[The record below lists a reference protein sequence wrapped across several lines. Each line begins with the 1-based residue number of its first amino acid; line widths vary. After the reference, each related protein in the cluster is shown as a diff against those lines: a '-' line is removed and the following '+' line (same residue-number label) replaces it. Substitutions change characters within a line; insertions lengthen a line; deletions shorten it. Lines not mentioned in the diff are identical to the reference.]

1 MRKRCYLIGL
11 SILLFFSC
19 TRHPFDEQQLQA
31 YVSDADN
38 GLIKEQQVKGLDVK
52 VMFRP
57 AGLLIAQELNGQPA
71 SEALIDSLKRKYSNH
86 YYFILNLSKNDKEV
100 LHSQGNFSDYSAL
113 LQTLSFSMGQYIS
126 LTTSSRDTL
135 EMVDYTFDRT
145 YGMSGGNALMF
156 AFSKEK
162 LKESKEVSFNL
173 DEFGIG
179 TGLLHFEFK
188 RKDLNAVPELATAQ
202 YLKR

>member
-1 MRKRCYLIGL
+1 
-11 SILLFFSC
+11 
-19 TRHPFDEQQLQA
+19 
-31 YVSDADN
+31 
-38 GLIKEQQVKGLDVK
+38 
-52 VMFRP
+52 
-57 AGLLIAQELNGQPA
+57 
-71 SEALIDSLKRKYSNH
+71 
-86 YYFILNLSKNDKEV
+86 
-100 LHSQGNFSDYSAL
+100 
-113 LQTLSFSMGQYIS
+113 
-126 LTTSSRDTL
+126 
-135 EMVDYTFDRT
+135 MVDYTFDRT